1 MNDPYSVLGVSRN
14 ASDDEIKKAYR
25 DLARKYHPDNYHDNP
40 LADLAQEKMKEINEA
55 YDAITRERSS
65 SSGKGGGGAYQGSY
79 SGGYSGSGSSSSS
92 GGDLGRARNAINSG
106 DIATAERILNSCSVR
121 NAEWNYLMAMV
132 YYRKGWYDE
141 SIRYCQTAVNMD
153 PGNYEYRQAL
163 NNMTAGG
170 QAYRPGGYYHGNQGQ
185 GCDMCDVCAALMCFN
200 MCCGR

>member
-106 DIATAERILNSCSVR
+106 ISPPLRE
-121 NAEWNYLMAMV
+121 YL
-132 YYRKGWYDE
+132 
-141 SIRYCQTAVNMD
+141 TAVLSEMRSGITSW
-153 PGNYEYRQAL
+153 PWSITGRAG
-163 NNMTAGG
+163 MTS
-170 QAYRPGGYYHGNQGQ
+170 QSVTVRR
-185 GCDMCDVCAALMCFN
+185 L
-200 MCCGR
+200 